1 MVLEFLKTILDWL
14 LEAVIKLISFLPE
27 SPIQQFTSNS
37 DVQVVFGYINWFIPL
52 REMSAIMGAILGATI
67 IWYAV
72 RWVLRFAHYV
82 E

>member
-1 MVLEFLKTILDWL
+1 MEIISSILDWL
-14 LEAVIKLISFLPE
+14 LEAVIKFISLLPE

-37 DVQVVFGYINWFIPL
+37 DVQAIFGYINWFIPI
-52 REMSAIMGAILGATI
+52 RQISAIMGAILGATI

-72 RWVLRFAHYV
+72 RWILRFAKYV